1 MLASSNICIY
11 VRVCVYY
18 IGKHAML
25 KSMVKAETW
34 ERSIFRWIAGM
45 ALTLQMR
52 KHAQTM
58 ASKQQLQHSKVVS
71 SNYMFSIF
79 PVGRLAG

>member
-1 MLASSNICIY
+1 MCKY
-11 VRVCVYY
+11 VRICVYY
-18 IGKHAML
+18 MGKHAVV

-58 ASKQQLQHSKVVS
+58 ASKQQLQHSKVLS
-71 SNYMFSIF
+71 SNYRYSIF
-79 PVGRLAG
+79 LVGRLAA